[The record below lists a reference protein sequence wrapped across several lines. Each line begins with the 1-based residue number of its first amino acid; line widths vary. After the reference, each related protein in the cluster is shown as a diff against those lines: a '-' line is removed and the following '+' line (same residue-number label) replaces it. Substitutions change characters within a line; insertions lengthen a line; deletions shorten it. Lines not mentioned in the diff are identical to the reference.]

1 MESNMESNCPH
12 PAEERNPGGC
22 VGVVR
27 VLDLSHIFSKI
38 YSSRKTKTQEACGGT
53 PSTLTISLT
62 HRSHGIFSSP
72 AAQRL
77 QDSGI
82 REVIVTDTLPIP
94 PENQFANL
102 TILPIAPLLA
112 RAIKEVFDEG
122 SVASLFDHVGV

>member
-1 MESNMESNCPH
+1 
-12 PAEERNPGGC
+12 
-22 VGVVR
+22 
-27 VLDLSHIFSKI
+27 
-38 YSSRKTKTQEACGGT
+38 
-53 PSTLTISLT
+53 
-62 HRSHGIFSSP
+62 
-72 AAQRL
+72 L

-94 PENQFANL
+94 VENQFSNL